1 VNTVRVR
8 EAAVTM
14 SMVDG
19 DVLTPQ
25 QMARIVAA
33 VCAELRRA
41 REEEASRASDTRVA
55 ASGDRPGHDGG
66 SGS

>member
-1 VNTVRVR
+1 MTDIRIR

-19 DVLTPQ
+19 EALTPQ

-33 VCAELRRA
+33 VLAELRR
-41 REEEASRASDTRVA
+41 RDEDEHRRRQDTRVA
-55 ASGDRPGHDGG
+55 GSRPIADGWG
-66 SGS
+66 RK